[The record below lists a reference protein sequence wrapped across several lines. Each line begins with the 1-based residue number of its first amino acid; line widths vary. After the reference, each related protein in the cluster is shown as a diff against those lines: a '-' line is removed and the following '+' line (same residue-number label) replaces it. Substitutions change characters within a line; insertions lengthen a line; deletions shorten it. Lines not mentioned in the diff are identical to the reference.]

1 MGLMLDTNVFIYSE
15 RSGNPID
22 FSKWEKYGD
31 VYISSITVSELLVG
45 VYYANSDARKIRRSA
60 FVEAVLAKMP
70 VLSFKS
76 EEARVHA
83 GLFATLAKQGKL
95 IGAHDLIIA
104 ATAIVHNC
112 AVLTENIKEFEKVP
126 GLETISFMKPS
137 SNSQHDIRGC
147 GTTSKQQKQKST

>member
-22 FSKWEKYGD
+22 FSKWEEYGD

-45 VYYANSDARKIRRSA
+45 VHYADSDARKTRRSA
-60 FVEAVLAKMP
+60 FVESVLAKIA
-70 VLSFKS
+70 VLGFNT
-76 EEARVHA
+76 EEARMHA
-83 GLFATLAKQGKL
+83 GLFSTLTKQGQI

-112 AVLTENIKEFEKVP
+112 AVLTENIREFERVP
-126 GLETISFMKPS
+126 GLEAISFIKPS
-137 SNSQHDIRGC
+137 
-147 GTTSKQQKQKST
+147 

>member
-15 RSGNPID
+15 RSGKSIN

-31 VYISSITVSELLVG
+31 VYISAITVSELLVG
-45 VYYANSDARKIRRSA
+45 VHYADSDARKTRRSA
-60 FVEAVLAKMP
+60 FVESILAKMP
-70 VLSFKS
+70 VLSFNT

-83 GLFATLAKQGKL
+83 GLFATLAKHGQM

-112 AVLTENIKEFEKVP
+112 VVLTENIKEFERVP
-126 GLETISFMKPS
+126 GLETISFIEPS
-137 SNSQHDIRGC
+137 
-147 GTTSKQQKQKST
+147 